1 MQYTPKP
8 NATRKAAKDHSNVAP
23 IHKPASKPKHTGGV
37 PKPSV
42 TPNPMT
48 AKRPAVGTDIAA
60 RKKFGPASHNNGYTN

>member
-37 PKPSV
+37 PKPPAMP
-42 TPNPMT
+42 T
-48 AKRPAVGTDIAA
+48 KRPMVGNDKAMNT
-60 RKKFGPASHNNGYTN
+60 KYGSASHNNGYTN